1 MTDFQIVFTAVILG
15 VLVVAGIKAIIMDIK
30 DAITNYKI
38 KKILQNDFELLLK
51 AEDLKQEILTKIA
64 QGE

>member
-38 KKILQNDFELLLK
+38 KKILQNDFELMRK
-51 AEDLKQEILTKIA
+51 AEDLKEKILTKIA
-64 QGE
+64 EGE

>member
-38 KKILQNDFELLLK
+38 KKILQNDFELMLK
-51 AEDLKQEILTKIA
+51 AEDLKEKILTKIA
-64 QGE
+64 EGE